1 MEHDMRGIQPDTLT
15 DEELARISY
24 VQGAKNLPEYW
35 VQELISR
42 LERILMRVDEL
53 EAEAANLRDEL
64 TRT

>member
-1 MEHDMRGIQPDTLT
+1 MRGIQPDTLT

>member
-1 MEHDMRGIQPDTLT
+1 MRGIQPDTLT

-24 VQGAKNLPEYW
+24 VQGAKNLPEHW